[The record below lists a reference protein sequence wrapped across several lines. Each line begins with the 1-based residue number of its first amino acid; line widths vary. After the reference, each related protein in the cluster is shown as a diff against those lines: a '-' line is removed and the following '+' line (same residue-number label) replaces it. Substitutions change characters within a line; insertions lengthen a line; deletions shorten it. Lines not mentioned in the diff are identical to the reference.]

1 MKDFDIS
8 QIIMKILKFM
18 GTILIGFFI
27 GCAIAVIYSIIVQVV
42 TEKEGDE
49 IMNEIVTTTYEQIT
63 QVEAKN
69 IIDTKSNFIILDVR
83 TEEEFAEGHIENA
96 ILIPD
101 YEITSKADEILK
113 DKNQLILVYCRSGNR
128 SKVASQ
134 ALVELGYTNVKEFG
148 GIIDWEY
155 GIVK

>member
-1 MKDFDIS
+1 MKNFDGS
-8 QIIMKILKFM
+8 QIFLKMLKFI
-18 GTILIGFFI
+18 GAIFAGFFI

-42 TEKEGDE
+42 TEKKGDE
-49 IMNEIVTTTYEQIT
+49 SVNESVTITYEQIS
-63 QVEAKN
+63 QIEAKN
-69 IIDTKSNFIILDVR
+69 IMDTESNFIILDVR
-83 TEEEFAEGHIENA
+83 TEEEFVEGHIENA

-101 YEITSKADEILK
+101 YEITSKAEEILK

-148 GIIDWEY
+148 GIIEWKYEV
-155 GIVK
+155 VK